1 MERWF
6 CHWKVS
12 RIKLQVVHSSS
23 LCSLWCFNPNLVEYI
38 LFVIKIQ
45 LKFLVFFFPIPFPL
59 YYSASLLQ
67 STYPN
72 FLMIF
77 GFPFKI
83 PVTKFHLFELLVNYI
98 SNHFY
103 SMPAQECYIYTK
115 CLFKMLYS
123 VCNVP
128 IVIVFKI
135 FNTHPNF
142 FFFNWVLFFYGLSR
156 VNMFLSESAIQIQE
170 VGE

>member
-1 MERWF
+1 M
-6 CHWKVS
+6 
-12 RIKLQVVHSSS
+12 
-23 LCSLWCFNPNLVEYI
+23 
-38 LFVIKIQ
+38 
-45 LKFLVFFFPIPFPL
+45 FFFPIPFPL

-142 FFFNWVLFFYGLSR
+142 FFLTEYYSSMDCQESTCFFLNLLFRSRKLVSKIFTRTHNTLLIILSVMYFPFYLAWLDYMKFSRFLLLS
-156 VNMFLSESAIQIQE
+156 
-170 VGE
+170 